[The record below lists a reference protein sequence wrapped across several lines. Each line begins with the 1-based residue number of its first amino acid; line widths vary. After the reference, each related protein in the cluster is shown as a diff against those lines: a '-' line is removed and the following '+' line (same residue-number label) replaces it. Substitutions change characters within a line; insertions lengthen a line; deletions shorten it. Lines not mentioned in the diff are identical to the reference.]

1 MLRKLWLMILC
12 RMKWCEGGYVSGRH
26 ADEIW
31 VGWRCTDC
39 GRVKDYQPCRPLPDW
54 LGRD

>member
-1 MLRKLWLMILC
+1 MLRKLWVMILC
-12 RMKWCEGGYVSGRH
+12 RMKWCEGGYVSGIH